1 MDRGTVFTLVQLM
14 SLSDTILM
22 NTELL

>member
-1 MDRGTVFTLVQLM
+1 MYRGTVFTLVQLM